1 MPGQLTQTRVWME
14 ARYREVEEQLAKRKV
29 DWREVADLLD
39 SMVEVARLKQWGH
52 DTDAMGR
59 DK

>member
-1 MPGQLTQTRVWME
+1 MPTPGQLTQTRAWME

-39 SMVEVARLKQWGH
+39 SMVRVARLKQWGL
-52 DTDAMGR
+52 
-59 DK
+59 